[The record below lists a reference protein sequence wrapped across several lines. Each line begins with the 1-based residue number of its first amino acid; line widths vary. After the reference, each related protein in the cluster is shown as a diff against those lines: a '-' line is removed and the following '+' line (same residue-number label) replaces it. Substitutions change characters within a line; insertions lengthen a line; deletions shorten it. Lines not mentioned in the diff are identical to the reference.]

1 MTKKVDIDKYKYSE
15 YGIGFGFFSHPS
27 GRTGRNVIIFVVDM
41 SPSTKID
48 NSKKDISILG

>member
-41 SPSTKID
+41 SPSTKIH